1 MASDFTAAVFVYKN
15 FRTSED
21 KVQYGYAGAASII
34 LFIITA
40 ILGII
45 VFRMNRD
52 ADEARK
58 KKERKELVKAYKRE
72 QKLAKM
78 GGMD

>member
-1 MASDFTAAVFVYKN
+1 
-15 FRTSED
+15 
-21 KVQYGYAGAASII
+21 
-34 LFIITA
+34 
-40 ILGII
+40 
-45 VFRMNRD
+45 MNRD

-78 GGMD
+78 GGVD